1 MTNHERTQNAVD
13 RRLDALHAPQFSF
26 SSTASFKPSKRIRPF
41 RKVVA
46 LAAVVTLTFVFS
58 VSVLA
63 ASFPPIQRLF
73 ERAGIQLSS
82 IMQPIELSCVS
93 NGIEMQVL
101 AAVND
106 NERVTVYLA
115 LRDQS
120 EKRINEKAVLSNLQI
135 TGTIGPCDVSLVDF
149 DESTGISIYRLSS
162 YGIDALD
169 GKPITVEVRT
179 LLNGME
185 NSYRQNTG
193 FPLSALEGQ
202 TPILKENVSLNSSAI
217 VYDQNGNSPF
227 NEKVPP
233 LLEPSA
239 LPVGWNNELPWG
251 TITAAA
257 LVDNAVH
264 IQVKVSELG
273 RYARAELYLTDSNG
287 EPLTT
292 GSGTFEFGQQYTE
305 LDADYSEYIEYALPI
320 PSQTSLDDLNLYFD
334 AISYDSAVRGTWS
347 VTFTLDSVRKQQT
360 ADCDISFDSVHYT
373 QVTLSP
379 LGISLHGV
387 GQPANGEFP
396 TVEVYDLDGQ
406 KIDFSV
412 SSTIFSFEDEQVNST
427 LQQDFRIPVFPE
439 NISRSL
445 VNGQEI
451 VFS

>member
-1 MTNHERTQNAVD
+1 MINFDKQAITPIGCASSILRNFNQTIIGCHNRCPISAGNVHATVSISHTTRNSRISGYRPDKVTIARLTNGSAILVHHTIHNDFRNRLGRYFFRQNDSLKFHAIHIIHNI
-13 RRLDALHAPQFSF
+13 RCNGLLACNTGLLDYFIDVY
-26 SSTASFKPSKRIRPF
+26 KRQ
-41 RKVVA
+41 
-46 LAAVVTLTFVFS
+46 AVVTLTFVFS

-93 NGIEMQVL
+93 NNIEMQVL

-120 EKRINEKAVLSNLQI
+120 EKRINEKTVLSNLQI

-239 LPVGWNNELPWG
+239 CLLY
-251 TITAAA
+251 T
-257 LVDNAVH
+257 
-264 IQVKVSELG
+264 S
-273 RYARAELYLTDSNG
+273 YA
-287 EPLTT
+287 
-292 GSGTFEFGQQYTE
+292 
-305 LDADYSEYIEYALPI
+305 
-320 PSQTSLDDLNLYFD
+320 
-334 AISYDSAVRGTWS
+334 S
-347 VTFTLDSVRKQQT
+347 V
-360 ADCDISFDSVHYT
+360 
-373 QVTLSP
+373 
-379 LGISLHGV
+379 
-387 GQPANGEFP
+387 
-396 TVEVYDLDGQ
+396 
-406 KIDFSV
+406 
-412 SSTIFSFEDEQVNST
+412 
-427 LQQDFRIPVFPE
+427 
-439 NISRSL
+439 
-445 VNGQEI
+445 
-451 VFS
+451 